1 MSKIISIGTAVPAYI
16 HRQEDLL
23 PFMQRIYALEKENN
37 RKLKFLYQQSGISTR
52 ASVIPDYSQPASEWE
67 FYPPTENLEPFP
79 SLELRMKLYRQH
91 AKPLSLQ
98 AIRRCLEGVGA
109 PRSDD
114 AESGADARAGG
125 GMDAREITHLITV
138 SCTGMS
144 APGLDLEL
152 VEALQLPQTVFRTSV
167 NFMGCYAAVHA
178 LKLAD
183 ALVRT
188 AAGARVL
195 IVCTELCTLHFQQ
208 EPTLDN
214 MLSSLLF
221 ADGSAAALVVPDDY
235 AGKGMRLSHFYS
247 EIVPEG
253 KKEMTWD
260 LSSTGFRMTLTSYVT
275 DLIRADFG
283 GLVGNAL
290 KQSGK
295 QYEEISHWCVHPGG
309 KKILDAI
316 YKSLSFTNGHL
327 DASYKVLDQYGN
339 MSSPTILFVLKR
351 ILDRVDYTQ
360 PNCIFGAAFGPG
372 LTMETFIGE
381 TS

>member
-1 MSKIISIGTAVPAYI
+1 
-16 HRQEDLL
+16 
-23 PFMQRIYALEKENN
+23 MQRIYALDKENS

-52 ASVIPDYSQPASEWE
+52 GSVIPDYSRPAAEWE

-91 AKPLSLQ
+91 ALPLSLQ
-98 AIRRCLEGVGA
+98 AIRRCLEGVRSAGA
-109 PRSDD
+109 
-114 AESGADARAGG
+114 
-125 GMDAREITHLITV
+125 ITHLITV

-183 ALVRT
+183 ALVHTT
-188 AAGARVL
+188 AKARVL

-221 ADGSAAALVVPDDY
+221 ADGSAAALVVPDDH
-235 AGKGMRLSHFYS
+235 AAKGMRLSHFYS

-260 LSSTGFRMTLTSYVT
+260 ISSTGFRMTLTSYVT

-290 KQSGK
+290 QQSQK
-295 QYEEISHWCVHPGG
+295 RYEEISHWCVHPGG

-327 DASYKVLDQYGN
+327 DDSYKILDQYGN

-351 ILDRVDYTQ
+351 ILDRVDYTR

-381 TS
+381 TN

>member
-1 MSKIISIGTAVPAYI
+1 
-16 HRQEDLL
+16 
-23 PFMQRIYALEKENN
+23 MQRIYALEKENN
-37 RKLKFLYQQSGISTR
+37 RKLKVLYQQSGISTR
-52 ASVIPDYSQPASEWE
+52 ASVIPDYSRPASEWE

-109 PRSDD
+109 PRGGLRSDD
-114 AESGADARAGG
+114 AESGADDDATSGADARAGADADSGG

-208 EPTLDN
+208 ESTLDN

-221 ADGSAAALVVPDDY
+221 ADGSAAALVVPDDH

-381 TS
+381 TT

>member
-1 MSKIISIGTAVPAYI
+1 LSKIISIGTAVPAYM
-16 HRQEDLL
+16 HRQENLL
-23 PFMQRIYALEKENN
+23 PFMQRIYALEKENS

-52 ASVIPDYSQPASEWE
+52 ASVIPDYSRPAAEWE

-79 SLELRMKLYRQH
+79 SIDLRMKLYRQH

-98 AIRRCLEGVGA
+98 AIRRCLEGV
-109 PRSDD
+109 
-114 AESGADARAGG
+114 GG

-188 AAGARVL
+188 ATGARVL

-275 DLIRADFG
+275 DLIRADFS

-295 QYEEISHWCVHPGG
+295 QYEEINHWCVHPGG

-327 DASYKVLDQYGN
+327 DDSYKILDQYGN

-351 ILDRVDYTQ
+351 ILDRVDYNQ
-360 PNCIFGAAFGPG
+360 SNCIFGAAFGPG

-381 TS
+381 TA

>member
-1 MSKIISIGTAVPAYI
+1 
-16 HRQEDLL
+16 
-23 PFMQRIYALEKENN
+23 
-37 RKLKFLYQQSGISTR
+37 
-52 ASVIPDYSQPASEWE
+52 
-67 FYPPTENLEPFP
+67 
-79 SLELRMKLYRQH
+79 
-91 AKPLSLQ
+91 
-98 AIRRCLEGVGA
+98 
-109 PRSDD
+109 
-114 AESGADARAGG
+114 
-125 GMDAREITHLITV
+125 
-138 SCTGMS
+138 MS

-152 VEALQLPQTVFRTSV
+152 VEALKLPQTVFRTSV

-188 AAGARVL
+188 SAGARVL

-275 DLIRADFG
+275 DLIRADFA

-295 QYEEISHWCVHPGG
+295 RYEEISHWCVHPGG

-327 DASYKVLDQYGN
+327 DESYKVLDQYGN

-381 TS
+381 TN